1 MFSLTVEYALRAV
14 TYLSR
19 FPDTPLRTA
28 EIAENTRIP
37 VAYLTKVLQ
46 GLQKEGIVKLQRG
59 IGGGVSMA
67 IPADRLTLLKIV
79 SCIDPI
85 KRIPSCPLE
94 LKSHDKQL
102 CSLHSRLD
110 DTLKHTEDAMR
121 NVTIADL
128 INDKIVPFALC
139 DPKLSYDIA
148 VDCEPQ
154 LTAWQEVNSPTEPSI
169 EESIDNCVE
178 PRMEHRIESSPETA

>member
-14 TYLSR
+14 TYLSKY
-19 FPDTPLRTA
+19 PDTPLRTA
-28 EIAENTRIP
+28 QIAENTHIP

-46 GLQKEGIVKLQRG
+46 GLQREGIVKLQRG
-59 IGGGVSMA
+59 IGGGVTMA
-67 IPADRLTLLKIV
+67 IPAERLTLLKVV

-85 KRIPSCPLE
+85 KRIPTCPLE

-121 NVTIADL
+121 NVTVADL
-128 INDKIVPFALC
+128 INDKIAPFALC
-139 DPKLSYDIA
+139 DSKLSYDKV
-148 VDCEPQ
+148 VDDTNES
-154 LTAWQEVNSPTEPSI
+154 TAWQDEVPM
-169 EESIDNCVE
+169 VE
-178 PRMEHRIESSPETA
+178 TTADPV

>member
-19 FPDTPLRTA
+19 YPDTPMRTA
-28 EIAENTRIP
+28 QIAENTHIP

-46 GLQKEGIVKLQRG
+46 GLQREGIVKLQRG
-59 IGGGVSMA
+59 IGGGVTMA

-102 CSLHSRLD
+102 CSLHSRID
-110 DTLKHTEDAMR
+110 DTLRQTEDSMR
-121 NVTIADL
+121 NVTVADL
-128 INDKIVPFALC
+128 INDKIAPFALC
-139 DPKLSYDIA
+139 DSKVSYDNA
-148 VDCEPQ
+148 VDHTAE
-154 LTAWQEVNSPTEPSI
+154 LTAWQDEPAL
-169 EESIDNCVE
+169 EETRADPV
-178 PRMEHRIESSPETA
+178 